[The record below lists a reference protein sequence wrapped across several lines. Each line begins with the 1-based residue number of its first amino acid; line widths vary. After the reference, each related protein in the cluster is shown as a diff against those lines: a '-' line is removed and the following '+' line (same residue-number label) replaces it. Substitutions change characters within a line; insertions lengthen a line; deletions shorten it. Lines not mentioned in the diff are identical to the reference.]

1 MCLCVCV
8 CVFVCVPVC
17 VSVCVCLSVCLSVSG
32 RERDVGSVLDYDG
45 LVSGV
50 PSQCLIMVGHNLMGQ
65 CLIMIGQFL
74 GYRASA

>member
-1 MCLCVCV
+1 MCACVCV
-8 CVFVCVPVC
+8 CVC
-17 VSVCVCLSVCLSVSG
+17 VSVCVSVCEWE

-74 GYRASA
+74 VYRASA